1 MTAASSRTPRSV
13 APRHDHCCGTPTNR
27 LSWSGGIQARGDAR
41 CGEGDPV
48 AVGARHGISVWAP
61 ISRKM
66 AAIPPRWWTGRSPNS
81 PGTVPAARRIALR
94 SLPQSESA
102 CDAPIPASLD
112 LEGIRRQSTPE
123 TSHCH
128 CAALNRHT
136 ESSAFL
142 YRRNRQACAFFDG
155 KVELG
160 SWVLAH
166 LDWAKENIDEIRAS
180 QINDALDAVM
190 RGESD
195 LSSAF
200 ADLTGREPLLPDFL
214 RGKP

>member
-1 MTAASSRTPRSV
+1 M
-13 APRHDHCCGTPTNR
+13 C
-27 LSWSGGIQARGDAR
+27 I
-41 CGEGDPV
+41 
-48 AVGARHGISVWAP
+48 
-61 ISRKM
+61 
-66 AAIPPRWWTGRSPNS
+66 AIPMQVKTLQGSFAICEGR
-81 PGTVPAARRIALR
+81 G
-94 SLPQSESA
+94 E
-102 CDAPIPASLD
+102 
-112 LEGIRRQSTPE
+112 IRR
-123 TSHCH
+123 
-128 CAALNRHT
+128 LNMM
-136 ESSAFL
+136 L
-142 YRRNRQACAFFDG
+142 LG

-180 QINDALDAVM
+180 QINDALDALDAVM

>member
-1 MTAASSRTPRSV
+1 M
-13 APRHDHCCGTPTNR
+13 C
-27 LSWSGGIQARGDAR
+27 I
-41 CGEGDPV
+41 
-48 AVGARHGISVWAP
+48 
-61 ISRKM
+61 
-66 AAIPPRWWTGRSPNS
+66 AIPMQVKTLQGSFAICEGR
-81 PGTVPAARRIALR
+81 G
-94 SLPQSESA
+94 E
-102 CDAPIPASLD
+102 
-112 LEGIRRQSTPE
+112 IRR
-123 TSHCH
+123 
-128 CAALNRHT
+128 LNMM
-136 ESSAFL
+136 L
-142 YRRNRQACAFFDG
+142 LG